1 MRLGI
6 DIGGTCTDFVLEQE
20 GQLRCLK
27 SQTTVS
33 APSLGVLNGIEALSK
48 QLGLSVLE
56 FVSQIESIVHGT
68 TIATNALITGEI
80 ARTALLTTQGHP
92 DVLVFREAGRMGLP
106 TFDHSIQYPF
116 CKQILLMLSRGQ
128 CLKLHSPFY

>member
-20 GQLRCLK
+20 GQLQCLK

-33 APSLGVLNGIEALSK
+33 QPSLGVLNGIEALSK
-48 QLGLSVLE
+48 KLGLSVLE

-116 CKQILLMLSRGQ
+116 CMQILLMLSRDQ
-128 CLKLHSPFY
+128 SLKLHSPFY

>member
-20 GQLRCLK
+20 GQLQCLK

-33 APSLGVLNGIEALSK
+33 QPSLGVLNGIEALSK
-48 QLGLSVLE
+48 KLGLSVLE

-68 TIATNALITGEI
+68 TIATNALITGDLV
-80 ARTALLTTQGHP
+80 RTALLTTQGHP

-106 TFDHSIQYPF
+106 TF
-116 CKQILLMLSRGQ
+116 CLLYT
-128 CLKLHSPFY
+128 SPSPRD